1 MKTAGVPGR
10 RDAALACA
18 VRVRQDGRMPGD
30 YRLYTELAGW
40 WPLISPPEEYTEEA
54 ARLAAVFAVARPVV
68 REVLDLG
75 SGGGHVAFHLKGRFA
90 LTLLDQS
97 EEMLAVSHQLNPGCE
112 HVRGDMRTV
121 RLGRAFDVVLVH
133 DAVDYMTSE
142 DDLRQ
147 VIETAFAHCR
157 PGGLGVFVP
166 DYTAETF
173 RAASGGGGGHDDAGR
188 QASFREW
195 AWDPDPADE
204 WIQVEYEFTLRA
216 ADDTVQVVREAHR
229 LGAFRRDTWLRLLAD
244 AGFDLWP
251 GPGTGGS
258 HPVGSHGVSS
268 RAEGS
273 RGGMRGHLF
282 VGRRPAG

>member
-1 MKTAGVPGR
+1 MAE
-10 RDAALACA
+10 
-18 VRVRQDGRMPGD
+18 
-30 YRLYTELAGW
+30 YRLYAELAPW
-40 WPLISPPEEYTEEA
+40 WPLISPPEEYAQEA
-54 ARLAAVFAVARPVV
+54 AYLTGVLASAALPV

-75 SGGGHVAFHLKGRFA
+75 SGGGHVAAHLKGRFA
-90 LTLLDQS
+90 LTLVDLS
-97 EEMLAVSHQLNPGCE
+97 EEMLAVSRRLNPECE

-121 RLGRAFDVVLVH
+121 RLGRVFDAVLVH

-166 DYTAETF
+166 DYLADTF
-173 RAASGGGGGHDDAGR
+173 RAASGGGGGRDAAGR

-204 WIQVEYEFTLRA
+204 WIQVEYEFTLHA
-216 ADDTVQVVREAHR
+216 ADGTVRVVREAHR
-229 LGAFRRDTWLRLLAD
+229 LGAFRRDTWLRLLAG
-244 AGFDLWP
+244 AGFDPVP
-251 GPGTGGS
+251 GPGDGGS
-258 HPVGSHGVSS
+258 HAGSSPG
-268 RAEGS
+268 EGS

-282 VGRRPAG
+282 IGRRPAG

>member
-1 MKTAGVPGR
+1 MRKGSAR
-10 RDAALACA
+10 QAALVCPAL
-18 VRVRQDGRMPGD
+18 VRQDGRMPGD

-40 WPLISPPEEYTEEA
+40 WPLISPPEAYTEEA
-54 ARLAAVFAVARPVV
+54 AHLAAVFAAATPPV
-68 REVLDLG
+68 RQVLDLG
-75 SGGGHVAFHLKGRFA
+75 SGGGHVAAHLKGRFA
-90 LTLLDQS
+90 LTLVDLS
-97 EEMLAVSHQLNPGCE
+97 EEMLAVSRRLNPECE

-121 RLGRAFDVVLVH
+121 RLGRVFDAVLVH

-147 VIETAFAHCR
+147 VIQTAFAHCR

-166 DYTAETF
+166 DYLADTF

-216 ADDTVQVVREAHR
+216 ADDTVQVVREAHQ